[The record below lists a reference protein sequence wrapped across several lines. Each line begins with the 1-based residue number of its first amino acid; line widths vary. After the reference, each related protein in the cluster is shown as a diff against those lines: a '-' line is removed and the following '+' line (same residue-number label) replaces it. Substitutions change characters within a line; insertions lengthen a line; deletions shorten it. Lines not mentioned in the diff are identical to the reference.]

1 MAEMNDRGQLL
12 LVAGVLLAVVFVAL
26 ALLVNTAIYTDN
38 VATRGDA
45 AAAEALEYQAG
56 VTDAVGGLLEA
67 ENRNPEHDNRTDVR
81 DAVASGTAEID
92 AVQRQNHLRRA
103 ATTNV
108 TADVTAAGTT
118 NGTLI
123 RQNESARITD
133 WNVSDADGVRAFDLA
148 IDADSVGSDRLN
160 VTLGP
165 STLFIANRTG
175 TDDLTVALNATDN
188 VICETEASGTVRF
201 AVTEGRLGGEPCRFP
216 WPALEDDDAGFETN
230 GDIDGTYNLTVA
242 TTEEIEGPDP
252 EASAAVYSIDALEIR
267 IVTPTVRYETT
278 VRIAPE
284 EPHV

>member
-67 ENRNPEHDNRTDVR
+67 ENRNPEHDTRADVR

-108 TADVTAAGTT
+108 TAAGTT
-118 NGTLI
+118 SGTLI
-123 RQNESARITD
+123 RQTESAPIAD
-133 WNVSDADGVRAFDLA
+133 WNVSDADGVRAFDLV

-165 STLFIANRTG
+165 STLFIAERTG
-175 TDDLTVALNATDN
+175 DLTVALNATDN

-242 TTEEIEGPDP
+242 TTEAIEGPGPDP
-252 EASAAVYSIDALEIR
+252 DASAAVYSIDALEIR

-278 VRIAPE
+278 VRIAPG